1 MALEQARIKST
12 DTTVLTVPAGKRY
25 AITTILVCNTADP
38 NDSTVSFA
46 EFDMHFVKQGAT
58 INLTNMVINTLEL
71 PAGETF
77 TFDSEKIILESGD
90 RVTFVASPPIDPSIT
105 DPLDPLFQITNLS
118 ATVSFL
124 EV

>member
-25 AITTILVCNTADP
+25 AITTILVCNTASP
-38 NDSTVSFA
+38 NDSTASFV
-46 EFDMHFVKQGAT
+46 EFDMHLVKQGST
-58 INLTNMVINTLEL
+58 INLSNMVINTLEL

-77 TFDSEKIILESGD
+77 TFDSEKIILDQGD
-90 RVTFVASPPIDPSIT
+90 RVTLVASPSIDPSIT
-105 DPLDPLFQITNLS
+105 NPADPLYQVTNLS
-118 ATVSFL
+118 ATVSYL

>member
-1 MALEQARIKST
+1 MALAQARIKNT
-12 DTTVLTVPAGKRY
+12 DTTVLTVPAGKRF
-25 AITTILVCNTADP
+25 AITTIMVCNVADP

-46 EFDMHFVKQGAT
+46 EFDMHLSKFGDTA
-58 INLTNMVINTLEL
+58 NPTNKVINRLEL

-77 TFDSEKIILESGD
+77 TFDSEKIILDSGD
-90 RVTFVASPPIDPSIT
+90 RIIFVASPAIDNSLPSA
-105 DPLDPLFQITNLS
+105 DPLFQVTNIS

>member
-1 MALEQARIKST
+1 MALAQARIKNT

-25 AITTILVCNTADP
+25 AITTIMVCNVADP
-38 NDSTVSFA
+38 KDSTVSFA
-46 EFDMHFVKQGAT
+46 EFDMHLSKFGDTANQ
-58 INLTNMVINTLEL
+58 TNKVINTLEL

-77 TFDSEKIILESGD
+77 TFDSEKIILDSGD
-90 RVTFVASPPIDPSIT
+90 RIIFVASPAIDNSLAPG
-105 DPLDPLFQITNLS
+105 DPLFQITNIS